1 MVFYAAQARAW
12 QKPITPI
19 LPVHCSWRDSQPRV
33 LPMSAT
39 SGLPGRDLVHDRPQA
54 A

>member
-1 MVFYAAQARAW
+1 M

-33 LPMSAT
+33 LSMSSNVRPWPAAI
-39 SGLPGRDLVHDRPQA
+39 SRMMVHRQRRRLPQ
-54 A
+54 